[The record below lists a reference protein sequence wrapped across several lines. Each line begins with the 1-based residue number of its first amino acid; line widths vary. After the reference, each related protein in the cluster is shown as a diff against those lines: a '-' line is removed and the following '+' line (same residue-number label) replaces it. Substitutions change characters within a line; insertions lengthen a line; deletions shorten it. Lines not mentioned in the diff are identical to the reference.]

1 MTRVAS
7 QMEVEAQRA
16 LEGMKK
22 DKELMER
29 LTKIKQRQKN
39 KDGQTG

>member
-22 DKELMER
+22 DKELMEQ

-39 KDGQTG
+39 KDRQTG